1 MVVLPAAKWPGLVPC
16 GRYRD
21 RLRGIRSLIPAFTED
36 ERLGSLAGTEPAL
49 PWYAPE
55 VDRQDGL
62 ANASPRANTQPAKI
76 GTHQDR
82 TINTRTLPGAAHDIV
97 TPTRSFCRNRARRHG
112 GLGECRRRARSE
124 TPDILAAKVRST
136 SDGTFDFDVTVSSPY
151 DTPQRYADAFRVMGK
166 DGEVHGERTLFHDHA
181 TEQPFTRDLY
191 NVKIPREVRMV
202 VIQGATSA
210 LAMAARPSRS
220 CCPGGSH
227 RLRRRSCTCGAGS
240 AGRIIRHERP
250 QESVPV
256 LGKPCTHARAHSST
270 GRLEATAT
278 DAIDRAAR
286 LDPYEAGIIRCEFPH
301 PYPVARTTDHAA
313 RET

>member
-1 MVVLPAAKWPGLVPC
+1 MIAGHFGLRPGRFGRIVRRTWWSCLRQNGRAWCLAGDTAIDCVESAAW
-16 GRYRD
+16 
-21 RLRGIRSLIPAFTED
+21 IRPSPKD

-112 GLGECRRRARSE
+112 GLGECRRRPAQKH
-124 TPDILAAKVRST
+124 PDILAAKVRST
-136 SDGTFDFDVTVSSPY
+136 SDRTFDFDVTVSSPY

-220 CCPGGSH
+220 CCPGGSPSASSPLLH
-227 RLRRRSCTCGAGS
+227 VRRRLS
-240 AGRIIRHERP
+240 
-250 QESVPV
+250 
-256 LGKPCTHARAHSST
+256 GKN
-270 GRLEATAT
+270 
-278 DAIDRAAR
+278 
-286 LDPYEAGIIRCEFPH
+286 H
-301 PYPVARTTDHAA
+301 PA
-313 RET
+313 